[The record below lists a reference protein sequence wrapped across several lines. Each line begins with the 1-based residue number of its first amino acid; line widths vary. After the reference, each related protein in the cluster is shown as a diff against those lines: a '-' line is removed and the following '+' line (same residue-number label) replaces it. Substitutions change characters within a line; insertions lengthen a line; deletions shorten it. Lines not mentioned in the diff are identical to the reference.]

1 LNFLRPILDHLG
13 RRRHHPLRM
22 EILLMR
28 DTLYRLEILVLLLRL
43 HLLFDYC
50 SFFHHLRLIRH

>member
-1 LNFLRPILDHLG
+1 
-13 RRRHHPLRM
+13 M